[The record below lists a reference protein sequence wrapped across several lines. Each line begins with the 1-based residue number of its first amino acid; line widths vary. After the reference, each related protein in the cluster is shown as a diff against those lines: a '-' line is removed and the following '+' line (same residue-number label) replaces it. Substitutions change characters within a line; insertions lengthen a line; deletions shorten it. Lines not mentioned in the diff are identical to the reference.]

1 MKMFQ
6 MELKVGCLWIFI
18 LGWNVG
24 LMVSGGL
31 ASPRFLRWTL
41 RLVKFHTQSPL
52 TIISPNKNLFLSGS
66 PYHPSPLSLPFL
78 HKIRPTHTL
87 KPSSHVPFSLPNTS
101 ASTIASLLGSDK
113 TDVKPTSTH
122 MEPTCTEKLLSV
134 INNSDA
140 FVDEFLCSDA
150 SMDESLCSDGDVALQ
165 RDIQRIIHEHTDNVI
180 KKWGDFEQWVLEL
193 RDGRRVAVLIQISFP
208 LGDIVD
214 GVDDSNQL
222 AMVPGLSSESK
233 EIILRQEKGDDV
245 VEDWVSDVYSEDAF
259 QYTKGSL
266 LLFAASNC

>member
-1 MKMFQ
+1 M
-6 MELKVGCLWIFI
+6 
-18 LGWNVG
+18 G

-180 KKWGDFEQWVLEL
+180 KKWGDFEQWVL
-193 RDGRRVAVLIQISFP
+193 
-208 LGDIVD
+208 
-214 GVDDSNQL
+214 
-222 AMVPGLSSESK
+222 
-233 EIILRQEKGDDV
+233 
-245 VEDWVSDVYSEDAF
+245 
-259 QYTKGSL
+259 
-266 LLFAASNC
+266 